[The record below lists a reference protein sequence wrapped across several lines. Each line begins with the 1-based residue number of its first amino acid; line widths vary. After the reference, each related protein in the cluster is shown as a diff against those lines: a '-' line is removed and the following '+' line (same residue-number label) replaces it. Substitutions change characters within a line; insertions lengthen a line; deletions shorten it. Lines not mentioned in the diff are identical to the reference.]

1 MKARAAGCCSNRL
14 RLSLLTVF
22 FVAAAIG
29 KGAANDWSSR
39 QAKGSA
45 IGTGGLNLPQS
56 DGLLKR
62 SLSLMPPILL
72 KRRYSYSRSMS
83 QNPC

>member
-1 MKARAAGCCSNRL
+1 VKARAAGCCSNRP

-45 IGTGGLNLPQS
+45 IGIGGLNLPQS
-56 DGLLKR
+56 DDLLKR
-62 SLSLMPPILL
+62 SLSSKPQTHL
-72 KRRYSYSRSMS
+72 KRRYLCSISKC